1 MGQTRTAAQPGKNT
15 GIAYENLVQ
24 SIFQEIV
31 NQYSVKTITVQRR
44 VPMQGFKTK
53 ANYVID
59 VYWEY
64 ILGGIVYRTIVQAK
78 DWKSKVKQEQVLA
91 LIGVLDDIPGQP
103 RGVLV
108 TRTGFQAGAKKVA
121 QANGIKLFLLD
132 QRKRGPNSQIT
143 EFSWLIY
150 RYDPPTQMMNVTSF
164 RPDFDLRL
172 EFARDSLPSFTE
184 KPLPRD
190 LQLFDEKGVRIGTV
204 GDVVSGFTTS
214 MQKSGA
220 RDGSFTREF
229 KEATFLKKP
238 DEGRRYRLNT
248 VKADVRIIE
257 EPLPS
262 FPLLPSGIVEFILED
277 LEAGTSRTYR
287 RKK

>member
-1 MGQTRTAAQPGKNT
+1 MGQKPTAAQSGKNT

-31 NQYSVKTITVQRR
+31 NQESVKTITVQRS
-44 VPMQGFKTK
+44 VQVQGLKTSH
-53 ANYVID
+53 VID
-59 VYWEY
+59 IYWEY
-64 ILGGIVYRTIVQAK
+64 MLGGIVYRTIVQAK

-91 LIGVLDDIPGQP
+91 LKGVLDDIPGQP

-108 TRTGFQAGAKKVA
+108 ARTGFQAGAKKVA
-121 QANGIKLFLLD
+121 QASGIKLFLLD

-143 EFSWLIY
+143 EFSWLVY

-164 RPDFDLRL
+164 RPDFDLHL
-172 EFARDSLPSFTE
+172 EFARDSLPSFAE

-190 LQLFDEKGVRIGTV
+190 LQLFDEKGSRIGTV
-204 GDVVSGFTTS
+204 GDVVSEFTTS

-220 RDGSFTREF
+220 RVGSFTREF
-229 KEATFLKKP
+229 KEVTFLKKP
-238 DEGRRYRLNT
+238 NEDRRYHLKT
-248 VKADVRIIE
+248 VKADVRIVE

-277 LEAGTSRTYR
+277 VEAGTSQAYR
-287 RKK
+287 RKKLC

>member
-1 MGQTRTAAQPGKNT
+1 MSMSKILDLYLRAH
-15 GIAYENLVQ
+15 
-24 SIFQEIV
+24 
-31 NQYSVKTITVQRR
+31 TV
-44 VPMQGFKTK
+44 
-53 ANYVID
+53 
-59 VYWEY
+59 
-64 ILGGIVYRTIVQAK
+64 
-78 DWKSKVKQEQVLA
+78 
-91 LIGVLDDIPGQP
+91 VLDQPKKNSP
-103 RGVLV
+103 RGTISTPSELPKKWPDYAVV
-108 TRTGFQAGAKKVA
+108 FGCESQAGAKKVA
-121 QANGIKLFLLD
+121 QASGIKLFLLD

-172 EFARDSLPSFTE
+172 EFARDSLPTFRE

-190 LQLFDEKGVRIGTV
+190 LRLFDGKGVRIGTV
-204 GDVVSGFTTS
+204 GDVVSEFTTS

-220 RDGSFTREF
+220 RVGRFTREF
-229 KEATFLKKP
+229 KDATFLKKP
-238 DEGRRYRLNT
+238 DEDHRYRLNA

-277 LEAGTSRTYR
+277 VEAGTLQTYR
-287 RKK
+287 RKKL